1 MSLSASIPSG
11 DSGQLLLRWS
21 DDSKFASR
29 EEFVD
34 VLSRQLSGIVVRSS
48 SAIAENTPVCL
59 AGAQYIA
66 NGIAR
71 SCRKDSNSFILGIL
85 IDTES
90 KIHNTSALDP
100 AIFSVDDFLTEEQ
113 EAAILENLDCAPS
126 GPALHSQLNTT
137 ATLLF

>member
-21 DDSKFASR
+21 DGSSFASR

-126 GPALHSQLNTT
+126 GPALHSQFNTT